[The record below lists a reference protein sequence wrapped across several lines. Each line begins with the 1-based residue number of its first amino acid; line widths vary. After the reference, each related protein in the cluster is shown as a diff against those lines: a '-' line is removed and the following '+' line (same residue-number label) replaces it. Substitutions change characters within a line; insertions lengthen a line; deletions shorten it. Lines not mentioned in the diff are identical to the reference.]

1 MIESG
6 SHMPGIDPA
15 KFGLLPHAAMRWEQP
30 DASLEGLIGDYFI
43 FDSEGPDSIGSVEW
57 MLPNWPVLRF
67 VLAENPMTIEGPD
80 WRWSPLLEA
89 GFYGPTS
96 RVLKH
101 MSDGGV
107 TVGVSLTPA
116 GVARLFDIDV
126 SDYRDRM
133 VPLPC
138 LLPEGCEELVA
149 ELRRSDQGPAVKSI
163 FDRFFQGRM
172 NRPHRAEPQIV
183 ALNRL
188 LLDETVETVRD
199 LASGLGLPVHSLAR
213 LARRRFGFPP
223 KTLLTRTRFL
233 RSLVALKLAD
243 TDHDYGLIDQS
254 YSDTSHFLRDSE
266 RFLGMTARRFLKLET
281 PFLDAVLRAR
291 QLILGTATPA
301 LGPAI
306 YRQTDPENLP

>member
-6 SHMPGIDPA
+6 SHVPGIDPA
-15 KFGLLPHAAMRWEQP
+15 KFGLLPHGAMRWEQP
-30 DASLEGLIGDYFI
+30 HASLEGLIGDYFI
-43 FDSEGPDSIGSVEW
+43 FDSEGPESVGSVEW
-57 MLPNWPVLRF
+57 MLPNWPVIRF
-67 VLAENPMTIEGPD
+67 ALAENPMTIEAPD

-101 MSDGGV
+101 TSSSGV
-107 TVGVSLTPA
+107 SMGVSLTPA

-126 SDYRDRM
+126 ADYRDRM
-133 VPLPC
+133 VPLQS
-138 LLPEGCEELVA
+138 LLPDGCEQLVA
-149 ELRRSDQGPAVKSI
+149 ELRASDQGPAVKFI
-163 FDRFFQGRM
+163 FDRFFLPRM
-172 NRPHRAEPQIV
+172 NRPHPAEPRIM

-188 LLDETVETVRD
+188 LLDDAIQTVGD
-199 LASGLGLPVHSLAR
+199 LASAVDLPVHSLAR
-213 LARRRFGFPP
+213 LANSRFGFPP

-243 TDHDYGLIDQS
+243 SPHDYRLIDEG

-291 QLILGTATPA
+291 LLVLGTATPA

-306 YRQTDPENLP
+306 YKKAVTEDL